1 MYNQMINKM
10 INKQCGKICEIDT
23 LIKKY
28 WRYVQLSVALW
39 PWFIYRKMDKQES
52 FYLTKSYVMLR
63 SGRKGFH
70 FLEVASM
77 LSDSV

>member
-1 MYNQMINKM
+1 MINKM

-28 WRYVQLSVALW
+28 WRYTVCLALNCTLGLVCLQ
-39 PWFIYRKMDKQES
+39 KMDKKDT
-52 FYLTKSYVMLR
+52 FYFTKSYVTLR

-70 FLEVASM
+70 FIEVASM
-77 LSDSV
+77 LLDFM